1 VKSVAEVIIEQGL
14 SIDQLV
20 EKSGL
25 EESIVTAIA
34 TGGWTPSPRQRQ
46 QIAHALG
53 MQVDQIVWGHKT
65 PVQHIWGQ
73 GPG

>member
-1 VKSVAEVIIEQGL
+1 VHNVAEVIIEQGL
-14 SIDQLV
+14 TIDQLV

-25 EESIVTAIA
+25 AESIVTAIA

-46 QIAHALG
+46 QIAQALG